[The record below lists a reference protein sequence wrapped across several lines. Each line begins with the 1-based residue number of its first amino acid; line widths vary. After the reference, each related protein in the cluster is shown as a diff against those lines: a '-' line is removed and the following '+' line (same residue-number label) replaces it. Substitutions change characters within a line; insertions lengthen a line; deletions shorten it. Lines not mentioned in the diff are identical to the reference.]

1 MSQPGELPQ
10 PVHRSQSGEPPQPVQ
25 PSQSSQPPRPAAEQ
39 TPPSSPVPAFPS
51 QNRKK
56 SSLPVIIAICAAVV
70 ILAGAAAG
78 GYLLFVKPSGDKEA
92 VRLKEETEESTLA
105 MEETKETES
114 ESGTPQEEEEA
125 EEILQDEIPPVSALD
140 HGNLFGNT
148 HCYARMISDGENLYF
163 RNPQDFERTY
173 CLKKGSST
181 IAPFGDMYMKD
192 LHYKDGYIYY
202 AMTNKGDASGSAG
215 DKNLYRI
222 KTDGT
227 GNMKLTSLN
236 LDQAESWL
244 SFDSMVD
251 GVCYF
256 TYFDARRDGYHI
268 GAVNTDGTNFR
279 DVHVIPLE
287 SWQGLPTLNILD
299 GKIYYKTTEGLNCL
313 DIATGVNNVVIS
325 GFSCEEFIIYD
336 GEVYYTLSGGQGRPA
351 AMVKAVKLD
360 GTGEREIFASGTSD
374 WIQYIQLN
382 IYRGRLYFIGLA
394 NDPHVESK
402 GNIFTCN
409 PDGSETTLLVEH
421 ATWFNIINGTLYYR
435 YVNSIDSQSGQREPF
450 YSISIKDVEEK
461 GAAADDGRKVLF
473 DPQQFTNGWVQ
484 EGDRWYYYEAGTK
497 AMSGWKIIEGKSY
510 YFGED
515 GAMYADTVT
524 PDGKRVGADG
534 SLMDYD
540 ARYVD
545 AVNNYLYSEGLY
557 LSTEY
562 DTVSGGSTAQ
572 FIDRGTYYEL
582 KNGCILA
589 DHLFPGSIIDGKRQ
603 GDTIELENTAYRILE
618 IKSLPQGG
626 QYVNLEY
633 ISGELGYYY
642 TLFPRGAYYVLIG
655 EDDDIYKDT
664 LYSGSLYFSKECT
677 ATALDPANEYRR
689 HSVSLYDYA
698 TKDHSVV
705 GAEHGLS
712 PYSGLQF
719 WGYFEM
725 DSTGLITHYG
735 EYFVS

>member
-1 MSQPGELPQ
+1 
-10 PVHRSQSGEPPQPVQ
+10 
-25 PSQSSQPPRPAAEQ
+25 
-39 TPPSSPVPAFPS
+39 
-51 QNRKK
+51 
-56 SSLPVIIAICAAVV
+56 
-70 ILAGAAAG
+70 
-78 GYLLFVKPSGDKEA
+78 
-92 VRLKEETEESTLA
+92 
-105 MEETKETES
+105 
-114 ESGTPQEEEEA
+114 
-125 EEILQDEIPPVSALD
+125 
-140 HGNLFGNT
+140 
-148 HCYARMISDGENLYF
+148 
-163 RNPQDFERTY
+163 
-173 CLKKGSST
+173 
-181 IAPFGDMYMKD
+181 
-192 LHYKDGYIYY
+192 
-202 AMTNKGDASGSAG
+202 
-215 DKNLYRI
+215 
-222 KTDGT
+222 
-227 GNMKLTSLN
+227 
-236 LDQAESWL
+236 
-244 SFDSMVD
+244 
-251 GVCYF
+251 
-256 TYFDARRDGYHI
+256 
-268 GAVNTDGTNFR
+268 
-279 DVHVIPLE
+279 
-287 SWQGLPTLNILD
+287 
-299 GKIYYKTTEGLNCL
+299 
-313 DIATGVNNVVIS
+313 
-325 GFSCEEFIIYD
+325 
-336 GEVYYTLSGGQGRPA
+336 
-351 AMVKAVKLD
+351 
-360 GTGEREIFASGTSD
+360 
-374 WIQYIQLN
+374 
-382 IYRGRLYFIGLA
+382 
-394 NDPHVESK
+394 
-402 GNIFTCN
+402 
-409 PDGSETTLLVEH
+409 
-421 ATWFNIINGTLYYR
+421 
-435 YVNSIDSQSGQREPF
+435 
-450 YSISIKDVEEK
+450 
-461 GAAADDGRKVLF
+461 
-473 DPQQFTNGWVQ
+473 
-484 EGDRWYYYEAGTK
+484 
-497 AMSGWKIIEGKSY
+497 
-510 YFGED
+510 
-515 GAMYADTVT
+515 MYADTVT

-719 WGYFEM
+719 WGYFEI